1 MRGRRKGTCPSG
13 SDIGWGV
20 PMRGRRKAARAMAR
34 GQLSLRQ
41 ELSAP
46 ADSLPGAPVLAEPKR
61 KPVPAPV
68 LAELQPRPKPNPVS
82 EPASVA
88 VAPSQPPAKKR
99 REWTVGE
106 ALDALA
112 DTPSHRESEMPPGL
126 TVRWPLVAG
135 MPCPKC
141 GAGSAGRRRY
151 QHRGIAVSVCLPCGN
166 SGDTLMRLATVLD
179 SALADASGLC

>member
-1 MRGRRKGTCPSG
+1 
-13 SDIGWGV
+13 
-20 PMRGRRKAARAMAR
+20 MRGRRKAARAMAR

-41 ELSAP
+41 DLSAP
-46 ADSLPGAPVLAEPKR
+46 ADSLPGAPVLAGPKR
-61 KPVPAPV
+61 RPMPAPV
-68 LAELQPRPKPNPVS
+68 LAELQPKARPKPNPVP

-106 ALDALA
+106 ALAALA

-151 QHRGIAVSVCLPCGN
+151 QHRGIAVSVCLPYGN

-179 SALADASGLC
+179 NALADASGLC

>member
-1 MRGRRKGTCPSG
+1 MG
-13 SDIGWGV
+13 
-20 PMRGRRKAARAMAR
+20 GRRKATRAMSG
-34 GQLSLRQ
+34 GQLSLWH

-46 ADSLPGAPVLAEPKR
+46 ADSLAGAPVLAEPKR
-61 KPVPAPV
+61 KPVPARV
-68 LAELQPRPKPNPVS
+68 LAEFQPKPDPVL
-82 EPASVA
+82 EPESVRVA
-88 VAPSQPPAKKR
+88 VAPSQPPAKKQ

-106 ALDALA
+106 ALAALA

-141 GAGSAGRRRY
+141 SAGAPSRRRY

-179 SALADASGLC
+179 NALADASGLC